1 VGTAEKAKGKKSGA
15 RARVERVC
23 LERQQKW
30 QRAERYNKAGGM
42 PADNKSNFSKE
53 FVIPPDFPEILRGL
67 TREVLRS
74 QPKDINA
81 FAYEYFKKMKEDIAL
96 TQATGDDF

>member
-1 VGTAEKAKGKKSGA
+1 
-15 RARVERVC
+15 
-23 LERQQKW
+23 
-30 QRAERYNKAGGM
+30 M

-81 FAYEYFKKMKEDIAL
+81 FAYEYFKRMKEDIAL